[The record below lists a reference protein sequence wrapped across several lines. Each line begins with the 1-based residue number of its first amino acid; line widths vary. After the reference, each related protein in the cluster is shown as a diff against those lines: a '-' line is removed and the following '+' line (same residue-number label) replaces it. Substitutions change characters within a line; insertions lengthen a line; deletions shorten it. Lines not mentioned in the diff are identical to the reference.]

1 MNSFRNRLLVLII
14 GLIAVT
20 QTVTLVAVLASTRR
34 NVEARAAEQ
43 LAAGSSYALQLVQ
56 FRASQLASGVAVM
69 AADFGFREAVSSSDV
84 PTILSA
90 ASNHSRRINA
100 DLLLVVDTRGNL
112 IASTDDVDRNF
123 VASLRDLIDRAVMSP
138 GQPHFALRS
147 GGLYQF
153 FAAPVQAPDTIAW
166 LVMGFAVNDALARK
180 IGDLVG
186 VDASFIAVEGAKAR
200 NVASTLDH
208 EVRIPLAALR
218 SKDSADNPGTGMLQL
233 GAEAYLAHVVR
244 IEPAND
250 AVHLVLLKPAQEV
263 LAPYHAIR
271 NAMFLVSGT
280 ALLLAMIVAVLL
292 GQSATRPIGKLVA
305 AARRIEDG
313 QYDEPIEIKGSD
325 EFRRLAGTLNA
336 MQQRVAER
344 EARITYQAYH
354 DEMTGLPNRAQ
365 AEADLARML
374 AEAGGESCVTAMVI
388 HLSNLRELNA
398 SLGHGIADEVLRQT
412 AKRFV
417 IACRPGEFVARLGA
431 SRYLMLLNR
440 RHSVEHAPRLASTII
455 DTVREPLTVDQV
467 EVELQVRAGMCTSP
481 EQGGAADEMIRRAE
495 IALHDAEESR
505 DRIGIFRVGSD
516 QEHRR
521 RLEIMTDLRR
531 AIEGNE
537 LHLAFQPKIAI
548 ATRRVTSVEALVRW
562 SHPRLGAVSPAE
574 FVPLAEQTGG
584 SRQLTDWVLR
594 TAIKQMAEW
603 QRNDFMLDVAV
614 NLSAGDIV
622 DADLGDAI
630 LRLLAKY
637 RVAATSL
644 VLEITESAMMR
655 DPGTSARNMELLRVA
670 GVRFAIDDF
679 GTGYSS
685 LSQLRKLPVD
695 ELKIDRSFVS
705 RAHADADD
713 ASIVSSTIELGH
725 NLGLKVVAEG
735 VEEADTLLMLREL
748 GCDYAQGYLISRP
761 LVADAV
767 FSYVREV
774 NEILGEADST
784 LIQAR
789 ALKILSNRS

>member
-20 QTVTLVAVLASTRR
+20 QTVTLVAVLESTRR

-43 LAAGSSYALQLVQ
+43 LAAGGSYALQLVQ
-56 FRASQLASGVAVM
+56 FRAVQLASGVAVL
-69 AADFGFREAVSSSDV
+69 AADFGFREAVSSGDA

-90 ASNHSRRINA
+90 ASNHSRRIDA
-100 DLLLVVDTRGNL
+100 DLLLVVDVQGKL
-112 IASTDDVDRNF
+112 VASSENVDRAF
-123 VASLRDLIDRAVMSP
+123 AASMDELIERAQQSP
-138 GQPHFALRS
+138 GLPHFALRA
-147 GGLYQF
+147 GRLYQF
-153 FAAPVQAPDTIAW
+153 LAAPVQAPDTIGW
-166 LVMGFAVNDALARK
+166 LVMGFEVNDALARK

-186 VDASFIAVEGAKAR
+186 VEASFVEIDDARVR

-208 EVRIPLAALR
+208 QSVVPLATLR
-218 SKDSADNPGTGMLQL
+218 GNGKAESSNTGVLELGT
-233 GAEAYLAHVVR
+233 EEFLAHVVR

-250 AVHLVLLKPAQEV
+250 AVFLVLLKPARAV
-263 LAPYHAIR
+263 LAPFYAIR
-271 NAMFLVSGT
+271 NAMYIVSGT
-280 ALLLAMIVAVLL
+280 ALLLAMIIAVLL
-292 GQSATRPIGKLVA
+292 GRSATRPMEKLVA
-305 AARRIEDG
+305 AAKRIEDG
-313 QYDEPIEIKGSD
+313 RYDEPIEIKGSV

-344 EARITYQAYH
+344 EARIRFQAFH
-354 DEMTGLPNRAQ
+354 DELTGLPNRTQ
-365 AEADLARML
+365 AEGELARL
-374 AEAGGESCVTAMVI
+374 LSEAAGESCTTVMVM

-412 AKRFV
+412 AKRLTV
-417 IACRPGEFVARLGA
+417 ACRAGEFVARLGA
-431 SRYLMLLNR
+431 SRYVMVLRR
-440 RHSVEHAPRLASTII
+440 RHSAQQAPRLASFMI

-467 EVELQVRAGMCTSP
+467 EIELQVRVGMCTSP

-495 IALHDAEESR
+495 IALHDAEEAR
-505 DRIGIFRVGSD
+505 DRIGVFRAGSD
-516 QEHRR
+516 DEHRR
-521 RLEIMTDLRR
+521 RLEMMTDLRR
-531 AIEGNE
+531 AIENNE
-537 LHLAFQPKIAI
+537 LHLAFQPKVAI

-562 SHPRLGAVSPAE
+562 NHPKLGPLSPAE

-594 TAIKQMAEW
+594 SAIRQMGEW
-603 QRNDFMLDVAV
+603 QQNGLDLDVAV

-622 DADLGDAI
+622 DAGLGDAI

-637 RVAATSL
+637 RVAATRL

-705 RAHADADD
+705 RAHVDADD

-735 VEEADTLLMLREL
+735 VEEADTLLMLRSL
-748 GCDYAQGYLISRP
+748 GCDYAQGFLISKP
-761 LVADAV
+761 LAAETV
-767 FSYVREV
+767 FGYVREA
-774 NEILGEADST
+774 NQILGEADST
-784 LIQAR
+784 LIQVR
-789 ALKILSNRS
+789 ALKNLSNRN